1 MKQVEWILLL
11 ATKKSFCY
19 LPFPS
24 LPDGLAIHTLPP
36 GFSKLEPAIPKKE
49 QRRWRIQFWWKHWQ
63 PPMLPPFWWQHPAPK
78 DAISCGTHSYI
89 NDQCCQWQL
98 SRLGLGCDSSCIS
111 EPCICCWFCCSC
123 LFFFFP
129 GSCSLAFQVILWFPN
144 FLSS

>member
-24 LPDGLAIHTLPP
+24 LPDGLAIHTVPP

-63 PPMLPPFWWQHPAPK
+63 PSMLPPFWWQHPAPK

-89 NDQCCQWQL
+89 NDRAVNGSSVDWVWGVIPAVFL
-98 SRLGLGCDSSCIS
+98 SPAFVVDFVV
-111 EPCICCWFCCSC
+111 PAF
-123 LFFFFP
+123 FFFFP